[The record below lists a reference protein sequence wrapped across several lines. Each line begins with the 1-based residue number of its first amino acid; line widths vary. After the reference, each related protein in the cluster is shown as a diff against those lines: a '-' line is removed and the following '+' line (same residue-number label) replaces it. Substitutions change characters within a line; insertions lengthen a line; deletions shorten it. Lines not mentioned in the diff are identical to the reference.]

1 MAGRCERSQALI
13 LLTHTAEAQALY
25 YGEAALA
32 GLRALGPVRL
42 NETGLPLDGEA
53 LIQAAAGARII
64 VADRA
69 VPAPAAL
76 FTALP
81 GLEAFVR
88 GAVDIRTVDV
98 AAASA
103 AGVLVTRASP
113 GFVDAVCELVLGLTI
128 DLCRSVSASVAIH
141 RAGQRPPVRM
151 GRQIAGS
158 TVGIIGFGAI
168 GRRLATIMQGLGA
181 TVLVS
186 DPHAAVDLEGV
197 AGLPL
202 PALLRQSDIV
212 VCLAVANAETENL
225 LDDAALALM
234 RRGALL
240 VNASR
245 GELVDEAALVRALDS
260 GQLGG
265 AALDVGRDPDQMPSR
280 APRGTGGCA
289 GNTAYRRADPA
300 GRRAP
305 GPGNRA
311 AGAGDPGRPGAGRL
325 GQRRALARRGAQ
337 GDLAAAP
344 SRFRQS
350 LAAIARLSETPILCS
365 HRCGPRMMSRMNVA
379 PPPWVAPTPCC

>member
-1 MAGRCERSQALI
+1 MARRGERGQALI
-13 LLTHTAEAQALY
+13 LLTHSDEARALY
-25 YGEAALA
+25 YGERALS

-42 NETGLPLDGEA
+42 NETGQALEGDA
-53 LIQAAAGARII
+53 LIRAAAGVRII

-76 FTALP
+76 FAALP
-81 GLEAFVR
+81 GLTAFVR

-103 AGVLVTRASP
+103 HGVLVTQASP

-128 DLCRSVSASVAIH
+128 DLCRSVSASVADS
-141 RAGQRPPVRM
+141 RAGRRPPARM

-158 TVGIIGFGAI
+158 SVGIIGYGAI
-168 GRRLATIMQGLGA
+168 GQRLTELMHVLGA

-186 DPHAAVDLEGV
+186 DPYATVDRDGV
-197 AGLPL
+197 AQLPL
-202 PALLRQSDIV
+202 TELLGQSDIV

-245 GELVDEAALVRALDS
+245 GDLLDEAALVRALDS

-265 AALDVGRDPDQMPSR
+265 AALDVGRDPDQMP
-280 APRGTGGCA
+280 T
-289 GNTAYRRADPA
+289 
-300 GRRAP
+300 
-305 GPGNRA
+305 
-311 AGAGDPGRPGAGRL
+311 
-325 GQRRALARRGAQ
+325 RALALRA
-337 GDLAAAP
+337 DVLATPHIGGLTRPAAEHQALETV
-344 SRFRQS
+344 RQVQAILGGQVPAGSVNAEHWRS
-350 LAAIARLSETPILCS
+350 LASGE
-365 HRCGPRMMSRMNVA
+365 M
-379 PPPWVAPTPCC
+379 